1 MFKKLNRAIFRTII
15 HENTHSKVNIQTEHL
30 RLLRMLSILV
40 SQKYFLVQFPQDIE
54 QLYTLTFRKTESN

>member
-15 HENTHSKVNIQTEHL
+15 HENTHCKVNIQTEHL

-54 QLYTLTFRKTESN
+54 QL